1 VAAGLASVTVVVL
14 EIDVTGV
21 MVVIATEI
29 TVAVVKTVVWMLE
42 GATVNVITEIDV
54 AIIIVVG
61 VGAVIVETFAAVL
74 VIVLVLY
81 TFTSAPHFTLS
92 G

>member
-29 TVAVVKTVVWMLE
+29 TVAVVKTVV
-42 GATVNVITEIDV
+42 
-54 AIIIVVG
+54 
-61 VGAVIVETFAAVL
+61 
-74 VIVLVLY
+74 
-81 TFTSAPHFTLS
+81 
-92 G
+92 